1 MKGTPVTH
9 TVDRICASIRRQQ
22 REVERAAMTD
32 DEIDRR
38 ITKAIL
44 DGLNDCRVVT
54 VDDFRRLNIPMQR
67 VTAMRLD
74 RLKRQVKA
82 AYPELAGRWSDA

>member
-1 MKGTPVTH
+1 MMRTQLQRA
-9 TVDRICASIRRQQ
+9 VDRSAATIRRQA
-22 REVERAAMTD
+22 REAERAEMTD